1 MTRIAV
7 TGHRGL
13 SVATELLLTAALSL
27 LLDACGGEELVGYS
41 CVAEGA
47 DYLFARVVL
56 ELGGRLVVV
65 VPARRYRASLPATHR
80 PRYDELLRRASDVV
94 ELPHR
99 EVVDQAYVDAGH
111 ELIRQ
116 AELLI
121 AVWDG
126 QPSRGPGGTAD
137 VVAAARRAGLP
148 VTVVWPRGAR
158 RV

>member
-1 MTRIAV
+1 VPRIAV

-13 SVATELLLTAALSL
+13 SVQTELLLTARLRRL
-27 LLDACGGEELVGYS
+27 LGSCGGEDLVGYS

-65 VPARRYRASLPATHR
+65 VPAQHYRASLPATHR
-80 PRYDELLRRASDVV
+80 PRYDELTGRASGIV

-99 EVVDQAYVDAGH
+99 EVVDQAYVDAGD

-116 AELLI
+116 AELLV

-158 RV
+158 RI